1 MRECILASASPR
13 RREILTNLGI
23 PFTVFAT
30 DTDET
35 TAETDPA
42 RLAEELSTRKGRAA
56 LAALHAA
63 GTDTAGKVIIAS
75 DTTVCCAGEI
85 LGKPRD
91 AEDAR
96 RMLRLLSGRRHQV
109 VSGVWLSLDGQ
120 KVVSHAVTAVEFDPL
135 TDADIAAYLATGEPF
150 GKAGAYAIQGRASAF
165 IRSITGDYFNVVGLP
180 VNCLCNLFRDTFHE
194 ALI

>member
-96 RMLRLLSGRRHQV
+96 RMLRLLSGRRHEV
-109 VSGVWLSLDGQ
+109 VSGVWLSLDGR
-120 KVVSHAVTAVEFDPL
+120 
-135 TDADIAAYLATGEPF
+135 
-150 GKAGAYAIQGRASAF
+150 KAGAYAIQGRASAF